1 MNFSPRGDVCNK
13 NTENEAF
20 LRSKPSPGC
29 DFHPFH
35 LSNCHTLNHHNFFHV
50 LILGGPG
57 EGDTPN
63 KTRHFTSRS
72 ARLLCAAV
80 LMTSHPSC
88 LEIHNGFT
96 FFQQHGFQDEHAIQC
111 PKMSRRQHLSSR
123 GQPKHSKVRNTPRF
137 LIVFPF
143 YDYFWV
149 AEVCD
154 YNAYFC
160 SCNKLQVPKT
170 VKQIINT

>member
-123 GQPKHSKVRNTPRF
+123 GQPKHSKGEDMMDYGKHSTFFWEFF
-137 LIVFPF
+137 LFTIIFG
-143 YDYFWV
+143 
-149 AEVCD
+149 
-154 YNAYFC
+154 
-160 SCNKLQVPKT
+160 LQKFV
-170 VKQIINT
+170 IIMLISI